1 MGVGASY
8 SRRAL
13 GRWRQLT
20 CPPGGRRAERE
31 LSPLSLSRAS
41 STTSWK
47 SSTGSTPI
55 AVIGVPRPR
64 APAAACLA
72 ADVVNRCRGWIT
84 DLDPC
89 RSRSTAESKLCH
101 RPAMRAAVAL
111 FLLVFLL
118 PAAASAGAV
127 EKSPG
132 EEAQFQRWLAH
143 HLSET
148 LT

>member
-55 AVIGVPRPR
+55 AVIGVPSPR

-72 ADVVNRCRGWIT
+72 ADVVNRCRGWEA
-84 DLDPC
+84 DVGAASLHNMERLDSNPEG
-89 RSRSTAESKLCH
+89 RR
-101 RPAMRAAVAL
+101 RAAEDDWC
-111 FLLVFLL
+111 
-118 PAAASAGAV
+118 SG
-127 EKSPG
+127 
-132 EEAQFQRWLAH
+132 RWLLAV
-143 HLSET
+143 
-148 LT
+148 